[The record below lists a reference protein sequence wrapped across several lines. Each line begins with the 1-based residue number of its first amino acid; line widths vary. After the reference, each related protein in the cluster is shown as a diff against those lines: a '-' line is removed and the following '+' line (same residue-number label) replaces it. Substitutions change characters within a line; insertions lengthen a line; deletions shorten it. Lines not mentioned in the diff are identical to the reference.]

1 MKNTK
6 LKQVRSANQELN
18 ELLGGNPY
26 KIIYELLTNI
36 PKTSMLVSWNWVLEK
51 DGLRLTF
58 KQDIPTTIDT
68 LLNNLLTS
76 DKLDDESHYEEK
88 PEDTGSVFGTGLSLI
103 DYFTTEFTFS
113 TGGEMYN
120 FKTDERLPFENEGVV
135 IEMKIPLHSSMV

>member
-6 LKQVRSANQELN
+6 LKQVRSAKQELN

-88 PEDTGSVFGTGLSLI
+88 PEDTGSVF
-103 DYFTTEFTFS
+103 
-113 TGGEMYN
+113 
-120 FKTDERLPFENEGVV
+120 
-135 IEMKIPLHSSMV
+135 